1 MGFLLLGLLLL
12 ALGVTTGDVFL
23 SGVLPRDLERLWK
36 EVKMRK
42 IWLDLKRFTTRVVVK
57 KSL

>member
-36 EVKMRK
+36 EVNMRK
-42 IWLDLKRFTTRVVVK
+42 IWSDPKRLTK
-57 KSL
+57 KDEKK